1 MIGWIANALGA
12 GGLIKGAKG
21 IANIVDKFVETDEEK
36 KAAKIVLM
44 KLMQKPDEVQAEI
57 NKIEAGHRSLFVAG
71 ARPFL
76 LWVCGFGFALTFLV
90 NPMLEWITGSPG
102 CQIPIDV
109 MLELTLAILGLSGLR
124 TYEKLK
130 GLTK

>member
-1 MIGWIANALGA
+1 MIAGWVGKMLG
-12 GGLIKGAKG
+12 GGVVEGVKG
-21 IANIVDKFVETDEEK
+21 IAGVINTFVETPEEK
-36 KAAKIVLM
+36 KAAKIIM
-44 KLMQKPDEVQAEI
+44 TKLQQRPNEVQAEI
-57 NKIEAGHRSLFVAG
+57 NRIEAGHRSLFVAG

-76 LWVCGFGFALTFLV
+76 LWVCGFGFALTFLI
-90 NPMLEWITGSPG
+90 NPIIEWITGYPG
-102 CQIPIDV
+102 CQIPIDI

>member
-1 MIGWIANALGA
+1 MNWIANILG
-12 GGLIKGAKG
+12 GSVMQGAKG
-21 IANIVDKFVETDEEK
+21 IADIVDKFVETPDEK
-36 KAAKIVLM
+36 RAAKIVLM

-76 LWVCGFGFALTFLV
+76 LWVCGFGFAMAFLV
-90 NPMLEWITGSPG
+90 NPLLEWIIGIPG
-102 CQIPIDV
+102 CQIPIDI